1 MKALSNK
8 NIKPQA
14 GFTLIELVVVIVILG
29 ILAATAAPKFIDLT
43 ADAKKA
49 TMEGLLGSINSAV
62 SLAHSKALVAGETG
76 ADTTIDIGG
85 VIYAMDNGYPDSA
98 GAGTKD
104 GSSVANKLGVQ
115 GFLDITA
122 SEFSITEGATTT
134 FQHADA
140 TVGANCQISYTN
152 AVNANTAP
160 VIDTDFTNC

>member
-1 MKALSNK
+1 MVKHTLNRTK
-8 NIKPQA
+8 

-76 ADTTIDIGG
+76 ADTTIQVGNLHY
-85 VIYAMDNGYPDSA
+85 VMDNGYP
-98 GAGTKD
+98 GAQGLVGKTGAD
-104 GSSVANKLGVQ
+104 AANALGVQ

-140 TVGANCQISYTN
+140 NVGANCQISYTN
-152 AVNANTAP
+152 AADTDTPP
-160 VIDTDFTNC
+160 VIDTDFTDC